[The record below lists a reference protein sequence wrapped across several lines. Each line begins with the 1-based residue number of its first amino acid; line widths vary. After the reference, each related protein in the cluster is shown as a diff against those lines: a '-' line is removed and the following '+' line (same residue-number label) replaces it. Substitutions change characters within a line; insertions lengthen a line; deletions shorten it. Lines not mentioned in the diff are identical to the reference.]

1 MHLVEDEFLRRHKP
15 DQKRKMSNQEDRDS
29 DHCASR
35 HLRNRVC
42 FMRLLWD
49 YFTWQICVT
58 ANKKQLSRSIERI
71 LPQLSL
77 S

>member
-1 MHLVEDEFLRRHKP
+1 M
-15 DQKRKMSNQEDRDS
+15 
-29 DHCASR
+29 
-35 HLRNRVC
+35 C
-42 FMRLLWD
+42 FARLLWG

-58 ANKKQLSRSIERI
+58 ANKKQLSRFIERI

>member
-1 MHLVEDEFLRRHKP
+1 MGF
-15 DQKRKMSNQEDRDS
+15 
-29 DHCASR
+29 A
-35 HLRNRVC
+35 
-42 FMRLLWD
+42 RLLWD
-49 YFTWQICVT
+49 YFAWQIYVT